1 MPSISIF
8 YGSVYGNA
16 QNVAQSALSHLESK
30 DIKASLI
37 EEPSVQDFNDAEI
50 ILVVSSTTGQ
60 GDLPPNLEWVID
72 DIKGQTP
79 SFEGKRFAVVAMG
92 DSSYGDSFCG
102 AGKTVFDLLTSLKAE
117 ALLPLLEVDDLE
129 TLDPESDV
137 ATWLDTLIPLL

>member
-16 QNVAQSALSHLESK
+16 QNVAQSAQSFLESK

-37 EEPSVQDFNDAEI
+37 EEPSVQDFNDADV

-79 SFEGKRFAVVAMG
+79 SFEGKRFAIVAMG

-102 AGKTVFDLLTSLKAE
+102 AGKTVFNLLESLKAQ
-117 ALLPLLEVDDLE
+117 ALVPLLEVDDLE
-129 TLDPESDV
+129 TLDPEADV
-137 ATWLDTLIPLL
+137 ATWLETLIPLL